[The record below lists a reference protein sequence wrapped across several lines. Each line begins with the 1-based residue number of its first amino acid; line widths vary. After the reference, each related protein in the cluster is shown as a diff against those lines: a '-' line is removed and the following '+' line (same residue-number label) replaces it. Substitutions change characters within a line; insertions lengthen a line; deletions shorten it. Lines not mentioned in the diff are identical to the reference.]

1 MCDKYEDNLTA
12 LIIGSGPDAKRAATL
27 PLDKFNY
34 IITINNA
41 WQVSDAWTHLVYPYD
56 FAPERMPPIVSTEQ
70 TLIDETA
77 FVPAQNRFGGF
88 VYAGGTMAYT
98 TAYWCLD
105 ALRPKHILH
114 LGCDMHYP
122 KTGATHFYG
131 TGTPDPLRDDISLTS
146 LEACS
151 ARFYCLAYLQGSS
164 VWNLSQGP
172 SRLLYPRTQL
182 DDFFATG
189 QQHQPTPDIK
199 KPTPDIK
206 KIEACLEM
214 EAALDYVIEDGRYWK
229 HADKFDRK
237 KLMALDQKW
246 LEAASLL
253 PAK

>member
-1 MCDKYEDNLTA
+1 MREKFDDNLTA
-12 LIIGSGPDAKRAATL
+12 LIIGSGPDAKRATSL
-27 PLDKFNY
+27 PLEKFTY

-41 WQVSDAWTHLVYPYD
+41 WQANDAWTHLVYPYD
-56 FAPERMPPIVSTEQ
+56 FPPERMPPLVRTEQ

-105 ALRPKHILH
+105 ALRPKHIVH
-114 LGCDMHYP
+114 IGCDMHYP

-151 ARFYCLAYLQGSS
+151 ARFYCLAYLQGSF
-164 VWNLSQGP
+164 VWNLSKGP

-182 DDFFATG
+182 EDFPPSDEK
-189 QQHQPTPDIK
+189 QQPAPDRQR
-199 KPTPDIK
+199 
-206 KIEACLEM
+206 IEACLEM
-214 EAALDYVIEDGRYWK
+214 EARLNYVVEDGRYWK
-229 HADKFDRK
+229 HADKFDPE
-237 KLMALDQKW
+237 KLHELDQKW
-246 LEAASLL
+246 LEAASLISIE
-253 PAK
+253 